1 MLKQKILNIQNLLLI
16 SLETTKT
23 REAGDQ
29 DEEESE
35 EYEDKQGE
43 VICFTDYNEI

>member
-1 MLKQKILNIQNLLLI
+1 MLKQKNLNIQNLLLI

-35 EYEDKQGE
+35 DKQGE